1 MKQVIRRS
9 VFETNSSSMH
19 SIAISKYDS
28 HYTDQEVYDS
38 FNYFDKHYG
47 RQEDLHIQ
55 FFEAYGYHNDKSA
68 LRFGRYPFRILST
81 FCDKLRYYI
90 ASRSNIWEDKDYTK
104 FLNHIMERYPRIKS
118 FEFTK
123 TPEYE
128 KEYTDNIYDY
138 GYIDHESREMLF
150 SFLLKKN
157 IDIDEFLTN
166 RKYIIFVDGDEY
178 AVSTHLVK
186 SNILELEEPL
196 FMGGDFS
203 YVN

>member
-19 SIAISKYDS
+19 SIAISKVNGK
-28 HYTDQEVYDS
+28 YTDEEVYES
-38 FNYFDKHYG
+38 FKYYDKHYG
-47 RQEDLHIQ
+47 RKKDLHIQ
-55 FFEAYGYHNDKSA
+55 FLNDYMKDKEATC
-68 LRFGRYPFRILST
+68 FGRSPFRILST

-90 ASRSNIWEDKDYTK
+90 ASRSNIWEDADYTK
-104 FLNHIMERYPRIKS
+104 FLNHIMERYSRIKS

-123 TPEYE
+123 TPECE